1 MRKPQ
6 TAYWKTPM
14 TIDIENLSP
23 WQQPELMQAA
33 LQCKKIAVVGMSASE
48 LRPSNEV
55 GYYMLRNG
63 YEITPVNPG
72 EREIYG
78 LTCYPSLHDVP
89 HPIEVVNVFRDS
101 SAVPE
106 IAEAAVAV
114 GAKFLWLQLGVISA
128 EAIAIAEAGGVRCIV
143 DKCIKIEHALN

>member
-1 MRKPQ
+1 
-6 TAYWKTPM
+6 M

-23 WQQPELMQAA
+23 WQQPQIIQSA
-33 LQCKKIAVVGMSASE
+33 LQCKQIAVVGMSSNE

-63 YEITPVNPG
+63 YEITPVNP
-72 EREIYG
+72 RETQIYG
-78 LTCYPSLHDVP
+78 RTSYPTLHDVP
-89 HPIEVVNVFRDS
+89 HRIEIVNVFRDS

-106 IAEAAVAV
+106 IAEAAVAI

-128 EAIAIAEAGGVRCIV
+128 QGIAIAEAGGVQCIV
-143 DKCIKIEHALN
+143 DKCIKIEHARY